1 MPTTITK
8 TIGVGKDYASIAA
21 WLAGADTV
29 YPSGLVAADVIWKGI
44 LYKEGGGTN
53 GEWSITSETA
63 ITTICDATRYL
74 WLTPA
79 PGSSF
84 TDNPNK
90 LTNAL
95 RYNNANGVAV
105 NSAVSG
111 LGVFKTNS
119 VANNQKLVITGIQ
132 FRGTGTAY
140 FGYFNN
146 GSITLDSC
154 IVEYNNYISYG
165 AFSAVNSLLKI
176 TSAAAGCCNQ
186 WSSAVNSIRNCVV
199 IGNSSSASALIISNY
214 APTGHILKNN
224 AIFGFSAIRTDPNSS
239 LDTTNSTYNATDL
252 ASFGWTATGNL
263 VSKVAADQF
272 ISLTGGSEDFRV
284 KTGADVINAGTPDAT
299 YTNGLDIIGQTRSL
313 TTPTIGAWEYAG
325 VTPPPSV
332 TDYSS
337 PMSRG
342 IFRGVARGTA

>member
-21 WLAGADTV
+21 WLAGANTV
-29 YPSGLVAADVIWKGI
+29 YPSGLVVADVIWKGV

-63 ITTICDATRYL
+63 ITTICDSTRYL
-74 WLTPA
+74 WLTAA
-79 PGSSF
+79 PGASF
-84 TDNPNK
+84 TDNANK

-105 NSAVSG
+105 LSAVSG
-111 LGVFKTNS
+111 LGVFKTDS
-119 VANNQKLVITGIQ
+119 VANNQKLVVTGIQ
-132 FRGTGTAY
+132 FSGTGTAY

-154 IVEYNNYISYG
+154 IIEYGNYLSYG

-176 TSAAAGCCNQ
+176 TDAAVGCCNQ

-199 IGNSSSASALIISNY
+199 IGNSSSASAFLIGNY
-214 APTGHILKNN
+214 APTGQILKNN
-224 AIFGFSAIRTDPNSS
+224 AIFGFSTIRTDANSK

-252 ASFGWTATGNL
+252 AAFGWSATGNL
-263 VSKVAADQF
+263 VSKTFANQF
-272 ISLTGGSEDFRV
+272 ENIGSGTEDFRV
-284 KTGADVINAGTPDAT
+284 KTGADLINAGTRDQT
-299 YTNGLDIIGQTRSL
+299 YTNDLDIVGSARSL
-313 TTPTIGAWEYAG
+313 TTPTIGAWEYA
-325 VTPPPSV
+325 SV
-332 TDYSS
+332 APTATDYSE
-337 PMSRG
+337 PLSRG
-342 IFRGVARGTA
+342 IFRGIERGVA